1 MKNIEK
7 IMKSILLLVV
17 MFAFTFANATVM
29 IKAIDYY
36 TDEGELQPDGKFVFS
51 SGELSFYLTMM
62 SDKENDDGETPTI
75 DNIVVSGSPTLSFKI
90 GGVTKHAKFVTSDGP
105 YMMFTYTIQPDDL
118 GYVQFYGSK
127 LLNFVTATGD
137 NITAEVSY
145 ENGEVSTDNV
155 AKIPGKDSSQIVS
168 FPVNPVNEFNN
179 FYGASADSENYIE
192 VRVESS
198 LIFVPT
204 SISTEEGSA
213 YPDVLISINRAPD
226 TKVEYT
232 IKYPTNDNGD
242 PLVSGPASFTW
253 NAGQTTY
260 TLSKLKALDNF
271 YTTELI
277 FEGDNGLFGYLPI
290 SADNV
295 NPMIDTPAEGT
306 VFKTAIGQ
314 PVSFSASARDVV
326 PDIYDPL
333 TYTWNFG
340 DGKGNV
346 VGQNVTYTYNQAG
359 TYQITLTVNDGD
371 DGVAV
376 RVFTIEV
383 ENGALLLVEEADEGL
398 RGLNGI
404 GSGTFKITEPAGITW
419 KVEGNRFS
427 STGESAVSA
436 VTVQPIPDAGSYPF
450 GWSAGDDEV
459 VLDSTSKSIIHSGKP
474 TLIHM
479 GETKDDISDRTVQY
493 FFSKEYYEGDGFGD
507 IDADQLGD
515 AWEMRYFNSGTLIT
529 MDDENEVLA
538 NVAAIQSTKQFG
550 SNGNQ
555 DGDYLPAASIIE
567 VDNIV
572 TGVGK
577 VRVYEYPSP
586 TSTTGLGY
594 FPTNNPFSNVIEAR
608 GLEEDRGD
616 GVWRRYADVQI
627 VTPETDPALRG
638 NSPGTI
644 PSAADPQTDAFGS
657 DSDGDGMSDGWEY
670 YFWTTIMYEVG
681 IDKWIAFG
689 NNFYSYD
696 FEAREFTDSSVLKH
710 VATLLE
716 LPDYESEENRALIK
730 QMLMDA
736 FDPILGSNYLMLDFD
751 NDGLTLIEEYT
762 LGTDPLH
769 WDTDKDGLPD
779 GWEVINNLDPLSGA
793 GEHGAG
799 GNPDRDYMLWV
810 EATYAVEALAVD
822 PKFAILEDGIFK
834 LKPTENAPLGTA
846 PHVMAYILNASGLGQ
861 WNGVAYAPYNPN
873 EAGISG
879 TAFTN
884 YDEFML
890 GYYHEFMQVLSVGN
904 PEFEFT
910 PETWLD
916 WTTNPRNTDTDGDG
930 SFDGWELIHGISPTS
945 SSFDPEKGIQYG
957 LALPMDPE
965 DWDLDGVLSREEF
978 GIAADAVKEV
988 TDVYDN
994 RGNLLAV
1001 GGNVVITYTPDIS
1014 KGWTERTSSTNPWN
1028 PDSDYDGLM
1037 DGLEFGEEGAEE
1049 ITNYDPNSVDTDLDN
1064 LPDGWEVIYGLNK
1077 FGYDPMGQGGPYG
1090 DPDCDGLANYQEYLT
1105 GANYAWQPQLM
1116 IAKNHVD
1123 MLTDPFFNPDNLEWF
1138 GYGERYAF
1146 DIIRPRVDP
1155 VLAFGAAEAYGQMY
1169 EDFLVGFIAENPD
1182 VPLTTFNE
1190 ELVAAD
1196 KFIEDYMVLEFGLV
1210 YYYVYS
1216 KHYGSSNVDYAEGFS
1231 HALNE
1236 LPRCFGQNAYSW
1248 DPAFL
1253 IDKEIAPKPLYFHTV
1268 LTTTDPMSPDS
1279 DGDGMDDYW
1288 EIFHGLNPIWG
1299 KSDPFSRF
1307 FYGTLIPIANY
1318 SYPYLSETKPW
1329 SIGSPYADV
1338 DQDGLNNREE
1348 SIEVYGQDIYPDTDP
1363 TPYWLTDTSF
1373 DKSHVN
1379 LYYAYGEY
1387 TTILPDKESPA
1398 FPNNLLPELSYWP
1411 WLAKYAANAEEA
1423 PQPSFVAPQYMWDF
1437 EINEGLDTDND
1448 NINDREECLTTDL
1461 RGLSDKKDPTDPSSR
1476 KAIYLDGVDSAM
1488 RTRIPFFHDK
1498 WAMAAYTVELWF
1510 KSENPASGKDQTL
1523 IERPVRMPIDDQTGT
1538 IETAIRR
1545 TFRIQLTPE
1554 GTIRAEFQNDAMATF
1569 STETSIENGL
1579 IAKDTWYHVAVSLD
1593 SVNNKFNLYLN
1604 GALIK
1609 TVACDLKPC
1618 TGYFPGT
1625 QDLVVTNAV
1634 GSAQPSISYLDSF
1647 DYYPAPIVLGA
1658 SEENPDGKIGTSP
1671 IYYMAGALA
1680 PNWEEPVLSDFFHGW
1695 IDEVRV
1701 WDRVRSAAEIQA
1713 AYQKSFTLDEVYA
1726 INHAR
1731 YAWEEENKFP
1741 YATAIADFPQ
1751 KLLYYYNFNNL
1762 PDVII
1767 DSTRKDDSIVYPT
1780 DIQQVPLGIGERM
1793 GVPAGY
1799 QIPWWASSLVKSS
1812 VYDGNLGYIP
1822 LAENLAAHVPQ
1833 YPPLSSRRFLAVFDQ
1848 EYKLLGYRV
1857 RKEEDYVLYATMG
1870 AVYELE
1876 IVDPSEINLDEL
1888 IDPRLINNSA
1898 NPYAQV
1904 YRTGL
1909 EPQYEISL
1917 DFFSGSLYGSRNY
1930 ELIPFFSDL
1939 VPLGGAVAD
1948 FDTELWDGNGV
1959 GYDVSSLDSDG
1970 DGIPD
1975 YYEILM
1981 GMDPYSVDGDDGAY
1995 GDLDGDGLDNYAEYL
2010 AGTAAN
2016 SADTDGD
2023 GVSDYFER
2031 DTEQSLTYGDMYDDG
2046 DGMPSA
2052 WELENGLDADK
2063 FDAHEDKD
2071 ADGWTNLEEYIA
2083 GTKAN
2088 DSLSFPRPDV
2098 TFTMHYNDD
2107 VVAIPAIAIHSFS
2120 EKHAGEDMGGSYDG
2134 LWTDLPNVL
2143 SVHATIDESHY
2154 ARLPH
2159 SMIQPDS
2166 VSLTYVAPTVT
2177 AEDGTT
2183 TGGGPVTVTDTP
2195 INENQGQFE
2204 GTQFYIDYVNGFI
2217 IDYSVDGMLVGQT
2230 VLLDY
2235 TYTYSFPFTKDDIM
2249 QVLTEGRHLRSGY
2262 NRFFGFID
2270 LDGDNEYDAG
2280 EPCGLSTQRPTLVNV
2295 NGANVEI
2302 AMTDDLWGFPR
2313 ISWGTEIGSST
2324 VDTETDAEG
2333 EAVEAETTVETA
2345 DTPEVT
2351 EYDVVIINPTGSSNT
2366 ITIRAPRTWLHEGD
2380 IINAGLKGIPFGSST
2395 EPYVEYQ
2402 VWAGDVNVK
2411 NGSISWDLGAN
2422 SRRDM
2427 AIVAPVEEI
2436 NGALVEFKWQMDH
2449 RTQGVK
2455 IVIKN
2460 SAGTTVYNDI
2470 ILLPVRHGSIED
2482 VDMYYS
2488 AYPQLENG
2496 KGGYFSLPD
2505 DTYTYTITEY
2515 INGTGIKLQSVSG
2528 EFTMNNAGTPRMNYS
2543 IGGNITYYGKVHN
2556 EGTSSLIWTA
2566 DGATLVATGS
2576 VGAIEPGTISFS
2588 VKDANGEVIDT
2599 IRDTSADGV
2608 LKGDANTN
2616 TGFGK
2621 IYYETGDFEIR
2632 WSIAPDAGTT
2642 LNMYKKN
2649 LAAAPIIIEAYSIP
2663 ETSTFANGI
2672 GGTLNARTKTTVKGP
2687 YTLEGLTNGT
2697 YVVRAFIDS
2706 NDNGYCD
2713 AWESEG
2719 FASLDA
2725 PQFGPI
2731 VYEAIEPIVLPNTV
2745 NGSADAKNANIVI
2758 FDKDT
2763 DNDILPDAWEYLM
2776 FGDITKY
2783 SGRDYRNGIY
2793 IYQEYADGA
2802 LDSDPTMVDTD
2813 GDGLSDAVE
2822 INSTFTNTHSWDTDG
2837 DGISDLEEFLSGS
2850 NPKDANDSAR
2860 YATLA
2865 VEFDEN
2871 DKPFVQ
2877 CPYPS
2882 VVAGNEITY
2891 SLKYKAE
2898 LGATE
2903 WQVVDTLK
2911 IAPPMVINGKLDA
2924 GTAIMRPNEALIEDW
2939 STGFFKIDVTVDY
2952 QEFEVI
2958 HSNSTSDV
2966 IGQ

>member
-7 IMKSILLLVV
+7 LIKSTLLLFV
-17 MFAFTFANATVM
+17 MFAFSFANASVLISSIQYVNEDGETQP
-29 IKAIDYY
+29 
-36 TDEGELQPDGKFVFS
+36 EGQFVFA
-51 SGELSFYLTMM
+51 SGEIKFYLEFI
-62 SDKENDDGETPTI
+62 SDKENADGETPMIESFT
-75 DNIVVSGSPTLSFKI
+75 VTGTPTLNFKI
-90 GGVTKHAKFVTSDGP
+90 GTVTRKAAYVTSDASL
-105 YMMFTYTIQPDDL
+105 MVFNYTIQPDDL
-118 GYVQFYGSK
+118 GFVQFSGK
-127 LLNFVTATGD
+127 ALLNFVGED
-137 NITAEVSY
+137 NITANLVY
-145 ENGEVSTDNV
+145 ENGDTGTDSVYKVPTND
-155 AKIPGKDSSQIVS
+155 KPQITN
-168 FPVNPVNEFNN
+168 FPSNPVTEFNN
-179 FYGASADSENYIE
+179 WYGTDATAPNYIQIK
-192 VRVESS
+192 VESS
-198 LIFVPT
+198 LVFVP
-204 SISTEEGSA
+204 SSLSVEEGSM
-213 YPDVLISINRAPD
+213 YQDVIISVNRAPE
-226 TKVEYT
+226 TKVIYT
-232 IKYPTNDNGD
+232 ITYPTNADGL
-242 PLVSGPASFTW
+242 PLVSGPATLTW
-253 NAGQTTY
+253 PANKDTV

-271 YTTELI
+271 YTSDLI
-277 FEGDNGLFGYLPI
+277 LEGDNGLIGILPI
-290 SADNV
+290 SADNE
-295 NPMIDTPAEGT
+295 NPAIDTPAEGT
-306 VFKTAIGQ
+306 TFKTAIGQ

-326 PDIYDPL
+326 PSQYDPL
-333 TYTWNFG
+333 SYNWNFG

-346 VGQNVTYTYNQAG
+346 AGQNVTYTYNQAG
-359 TYQITLTVNDGD
+359 TYQITLTVDDGD
-371 DGVAV
+371 GGVAV
-376 RVFTIEV
+376 RVFEMEV
-383 ENGALLLVEEADEGL
+383 ENGALLLVNEAEKGL

-404 GSGTFKITEPAGITW
+404 GSGTFKFTEPAGITW

-427 STGESAVSA
+427 STGNSAVSA
-436 VTVQPIPDAGSYPF
+436 VTVQPIPDEGSFPF

-459 VLDSTSKSIIHSGKP
+459 VLDSTSKSIIHSGKS

-479 GETKDDISDRTVQY
+479 GETVDDISDRTVIY
-493 FFSKEYYEGDGFGD
+493 FFSKEYYPGEGFGD

-515 AWEMRYFNSGTLIT
+515 QWEMRYFNSGTVIT
-529 MDDENEVLA
+529 MDDENEDLST
-538 NVAAIQSTKQFG
+538 VAAIQPTKIYG
-550 SNGNQ
+550 SNGNS
-555 DGDYLPAASIIE
+555 DGDYLPNASLIE
-567 VDNIV
+567 VPNVV
-572 TGVGK
+572 TGVGS
-577 VRVYEYPSP
+577 VRVYEYPIKVTP
-586 TSTTGLGY
+586 TAIGY
-594 FPTNNPFSNVIEAR
+594 FPSENNPFNNLIEAR

-644 PSAADPQTDAFGS
+644 PSAEDPQTDLSGY

-681 IDKWIAFG
+681 FDKWIAFG

-696 FEAREFTDSSVLKH
+696 FKEREFTDSSIVKHIASILKLDDYTSDENK
-710 VATLLE
+710 AT
-716 LPDYESEENRALIK
+716 IK
-730 QMLMDA
+730 QLLLDA
-736 FDPILGSNYLMLDFD
+736 FDPLLPNNYSMEDFD
-751 NDGLTLIEEYT
+751 NDGLTLVEEYT

-779 GWEVINNLDPLSGA
+779 GWEVLNYLDPLSAA

-799 GNPDRDYMLWV
+799 GNPDRDSMLII
-810 EATYAVEALAVD
+810 EATYAVEPKMVD
-822 PKFAILEDGIFK
+822 AKFAILEDGIFK
-834 LKPTENAPLGTA
+834 LNPTEQCPDGTSS
-846 PHVMAYILNASGLGQ
+846 HLMAYLLNSSGLGQ

-873 EAGISG
+873 IAGISG
-879 TAFTN
+879 TAFSN
-884 YDEFML
+884 YDEFMV
-890 GYYHEFMQVLSVGN
+890 GYYHEYMQVLSLGN
-904 PEFEFT
+904 TDFNFS
-910 PETWLD
+910 PETWMA
-916 WTTNPRNTDTDGDG
+916 WTTNPRHTDSDNDG
-930 SFDGWELIHGISPTS
+930 SFDGWELIHGINPLDSGFGVNAIQYPLSLPQVEDDWDNDGLLNKDEFGNSPT
-945 SSFDPEKGIQYG
+945 
-957 LALPMDPE
+957 
-965 DWDLDGVLSREEF
+965 
-978 GIAADAVKEV
+978 AVVEV
-988 TDVYDN
+988 TDVYDARN
-994 RGNLLAV
+994 NLIGTAA
-1001 GGNVVITYTPDIS
+1001 NTVVIYTPDVS

-1037 DGLEFGEEGAEE
+1037 DGLEFGEEGATE

-1116 IAKNHVD
+1116 IAKNHLD

-1138 GYGERYAF
+1138 GYGDRYAF

-1155 VLAFGAAEAYGQMY
+1155 VLAMSAAAAYGDIY
-1169 EDFLVGFIAENPD
+1169 EQFYTEFVAANPD
-1182 VPLTTFNE
+1182 ITIKTFND
-1190 ELVAAD
+1190 ELVVISAL
-1196 KFIEDYMVLEFGLV
+1196 LEIFPIPDFGLV

-1216 KHYGSSNVDYAEGFS
+1216 KHYGSSNPDFGEGLTHS
-1231 HALNE
+1231 INE
-1236 LPRCFGQNAYSW
+1236 LQRCYGQNPYNW

-1299 KSDPFSRF
+1299 KSDPFGRF
-1307 FYGTLIPIANY
+1307 FYGTMIPIASY

-1363 TPYWLTDTSF
+1363 TPYWITDTSYNQ
-1373 DKSHVN
+1373 SHVN

-1387 TTILPDKESPA
+1387 TTILPDKEHPA
-1398 FPNNLLPELSYWP
+1398 FPNNLLPELSFWP

-1423 PQPSFVAPQYMWDF
+1423 PQPSFVAPQYIWDF

-1461 RGLSDKKDPTDPSSR
+1461 RGLSDNKDPTDPHSR
-1476 KAIYLDGVDSAM
+1476 KAIYLDGIDSAM

-1680 PNWEEPVLSDFFHGW
+1680 PNWAEPVLSDFFHGW

-1731 YAWEEENKFP
+1731 FAWEEENKFP

-1793 GVPAGY
+1793 GVPTGY

-1812 VYDGNLGYIP
+1812 VYDGDLGYIP

-1981 GMDPYSVDGDDGAY
+1981 GMDPYSADGDDGAF

-2010 AGTAAN
+2010 AGTSAN

-2023 GVSDYFER
+2023 GISDYFER

-2052 WELENGLDADK
+2052 WELDNGLDADK

-2071 ADGWTNLEEYIA
+2071 ADGWTNIEEYIA
-2083 GTKAN
+2083 GTRAN
-2088 DSLSFPRPDV
+2088 DTLSFPMPNI
-2098 TFTMHYNDD
+2098 TFTFHYNGDIVD
-2107 VVAIPAIAIHSFS
+2107 VPCITVHSFS
-2120 EKHAGEDMGGSYDG
+2120 EKHAGKDMGGKLDG
-2134 LWTDLPNVL
+2134 LWTDLPNLL
-2143 SVHATIDESHY
+2143 SVLVQVGEDRQGVLPNTMIKAGT
-2154 ARLPH
+2154 ARL
-2159 SMIQPDS
+2159 
-2166 VSLTYVAPTVT
+2166 TYMTPPTVN
-2177 AEDGTT
+2177 EEGIPVPGVLTT
-2183 TGGGPVTVTDTP
+2183 VGESP

-2204 GTQFYIDYVNGFI
+2204 GTNFYIDYVSGVI
-2217 IDYSVDGMLVGQT
+2217 IDGSIGGILVGQT
-2230 VLLDY
+2230 VSLDY
-2235 TYTYSFPFTKDDIM
+2235 SYTYSFPFTKSDVM
-2249 QVLTEGRHLRSGY
+2249 PALTEGRHLRSGN
-2262 NRFFGFID
+2262 NRFFGFLD
-2270 LDGDNEYDAG
+2270 LNSDYKYDAG
-2280 EPCGLSTQRPTLVNV
+2280 EPCGLSTQRPTLISV

-2302 AMTDDLWGFPR
+2302 AMTDDLWGYPR
-2313 ISWGTEIGSST
+2313 ISWGNVDST
-2324 VDTETDAEG
+2324 NAP
-2333 EAVEAETTVETA
+2333 TVTA
-2345 DTPEVT
+2345 D
-2351 EYDVVIINPTGSSNT
+2351 EYEVVIINPTGDSDT
-2366 ITIRAPRTWLHEGD
+2366 IKIRAPRTWLHEGD
-2380 IINAGLKGIPFGSST
+2380 IINAGLKGIPFGTST
-2395 EPYVEYQ
+2395 SPFIEYE
-2402 VWAGDVNVK
+2402 VWAGDEMIHEGMLEWNLGVN
-2411 NGSISWDLGAN
+2411 N
-2422 SRRDM
+2422 RRKM
-2427 AIVAPVEEI
+2427 AIIAPVEEM

-2449 RTQGVK
+2449 RNQGAK

-2460 SAGTTVYNDI
+2460 SAGATVYNDV
-2470 ILLPVRHGSIED
+2470 ILLPVRHGDLED

-2488 AYPQLENG
+2488 TFPQLEGGQG
-2496 KGGYFSLPD
+2496 KFFLLPD

-2515 INGTGIKLQSVSG
+2515 INGTGIKPQSVSG
-2528 EFTMNNAGTPRMNYS
+2528 EFTVNNEGTPRMNYS
-2543 IGGNITYYGKVHN
+2543 VNGTITYFGKVHN
-2556 EGTSSLIWTA
+2556 EGTSSNIMTA
-2566 DGATLVATGS
+2566 DGTSLVASGEI
-2576 VGAIEPGTISFS
+2576 GAINPGTISFS
-2588 VKDANGEVIDT
+2588 VVNAAGDVIDT
-2599 IRDTSADGV
+2599 IRDTFSDGV
-2608 LKGDANTN
+2608 LKGDSNEN
-2616 TGFGK
+2616 PGFGK
-2621 IYYETGDFEIR
+2621 IYYDTGKFEIR
-2632 WSIAPDAGTT
+2632 WQQPLAAGAK
-2642 LNMYKKN
+2642 LNMYKKSFTK
-2649 LAAAPIIIEAYSIP
+2649 APIIVESYVVP
-2663 ETSTFANGI
+2663 ESSNHANGI
-2672 GGTLNARTKTTVKGP
+2672 GGTLAARMKATTK
-2687 YTLEGLTNGT
+2687 GT
-2697 YVVRAFIDS
+2697 YSLVGMSRGKYVVRAFIDS
-2706 NDNGYCD
+2706 NNNGFCD
-2713 AWESEG
+2713 TWESEG
-2719 FASLDA
+2719 FATLGA
-2725 PQFGPI
+2725 PLSGPI

-2745 NGSADAKNANIVI
+2745 NGSADALNANIVI

-2763 DNDILPDAWEYLM
+2763 DNDILPDSWEYQM
-2776 FGDITKY
+2776 FGDINKY

-2793 IYQEYADGA
+2793 IWQEYADGA

-2813 GDGLSDAVE
+2813 SDGLSDAAE
-2822 INSTFTNTHSWDTDG
+2822 INLTFTNTHSWDTDG
-2837 DGISDLEEFLSGS
+2837 DGVSDLEEFLSGS
-2850 NPKDANDSAR
+2850 NPKAADESTP

-2871 DKPFVQ
+2871 GKPFVQ
-2877 CPYPS
+2877 CPYPA

-2891 SLKYKAE
+2891 YLKYKAE
-2898 LGATE
+2898 LGAKD

-2911 IAPPMVINGKLDA
+2911 VAPPMVINGKLEA
-2924 GTAIMRPNEALIEDW
+2924 GTAIMRPDEALIDDW
-2939 STGFFKIDVTVDY
+2939 STGFFKIDVTVDC

-2958 HSNSTSDV
+2958 HSNSTSEV
-2966 IGQ
+2966 IGK

>member
-7 IMKSILLLVV
+7 LLKSILLLVV

-75 DNIVVSGSPTLSFKI
+75 DKIVVTGSPTLSFKI
-90 GGVTKHAKFVTSDGP
+90 GGVTKHAKFVESDGP
-105 YMMFTYTIQPDDL
+105 YMLFTYTIQPDDL

-127 LLNFVTATGD
+127 LLNFVAANSD
-137 NITAEVSY
+137 NVTAEVSY
-145 ENGEVSTDNV
+145 ENGDVSTDNV

-168 FPVNPVNEFNN
+168 FPVNPVNEFNS
-179 FYGASADSENYIE
+179 FYGATADSQNYIE
-192 VRVESS
+192 IRVESS
-198 LIFVPT
+198 LVFVPS
-204 SISTEEGSA
+204 SISVEEGST
-213 YPDVLISINRAPD
+213 YENVLISINRAPD

-232 IKYPTNDNGD
+232 IKYPTNENGD

-253 NAGQTTY
+253 VAGQTTY

-271 YTTELI
+271 YSTDLI
-277 FEGDNGLFGYLPI
+277 LEGDNGLFGYLPI

-306 VFKTAIGQ
+306 TFKTAIGQ

-326 PDIYDPL
+326 PDKYDPL

-346 VGQNVTYTYNQAG
+346 SGQNVTYTYTQAG

-376 RVFTIEV
+376 RVFEMEV
-383 ENGALLLVEEADEGL
+383 ENGALLLIDAADNGL

-404 GSGTFKITEPAGITW
+404 GTGTFKFTEPVGITW

-427 STGESAVSA
+427 STGGSAVSG
-436 VTVQPIPDAGSYPF
+436 VTVQPIPDAGSFPF

-459 VLDSTSKSIIHSGKP
+459 VLDSTSKTIIHNGKP

-479 GETKDDISDRTVQY
+479 GESADDISDRTVQY
-493 FFSKEYYEGDGFGD
+493 FFSKEYYPGEGFGD

-515 AWEMRYFNSGTLIT
+515 QWEMRYFNSGAIYN
-529 MDDENEVLA
+529 MDMDNEVL
-538 NVAAIQSTKQFG
+538 NELAALQPTKIYG
-550 SNGNQ
+550 PNGNP
-555 DGDYLPAASIIE
+555 DGDYLPNASIIE

-572 TGVGK
+572 TGAGK
-577 VRVYEYPSP
+577 VRVYEYPITVTP
-586 TSTTGLGY
+586 TALGY
-594 FPTNNPFSNVIEAR
+594 FASTNNPFNNLIEAR

-644 PSAADPQTDAFGS
+644 PSSVDPQTDASGF
-657 DSDGDGMSDGWEY
+657 DSDGDGISDGWEY

-681 IDKWIAFG
+681 VDKWIAFG

-696 FEAREFTDSSVLKH
+696 FEAKEFTDSPIFKH
-710 VATLLE
+710 IATALE
-716 LPDYESEENRALIK
+716 LGDYTAEETRATIK
-730 QMLMDA
+730 QLLLDA
-736 FDPILGSNYLMLDFD
+736 FDPTLRSNYLMIDFD
-751 NDGLTLIEEYT
+751 NDGLTLVEEYT

-779 GWEVINNLDPLSGA
+779 GWEVLNYLDPLSAA

-799 GNPDRDYMLWV
+799 GNPDKDSMLRI
-810 EATYAVEALAVD
+810 EATYTMEPLTVD
-822 PKFAILEDGIFK
+822 PKFAILEDGVFK
-834 LKPTENAPLGTA
+834 LNPTEKSPMGTA
-846 PHVMAYILNASGLGQ
+846 PHLMAYMLNASGLGQ
-861 WNGVAYAPYNPN
+861 WNGVTYAPYNPYI
-873 EAGISG
+873 AGISG
-879 TAFTN
+879 EAFTN

-890 GYYHEFMQVLSVGN
+890 GYYHEYMQVLTLGN
-904 PEFEFT
+904 TDFEFS
-910 PETWLD
+910 PKTWLK
-916 WTTNPRNTDTDGDG
+916 WTTNPRHTDSDNDG
-930 SFDGWELIHGISPTS
+930 SFDGWELIHGINPLDSG
-945 SSFDPEKGIQYG
+945 FGVKAIQYA
-957 LALPMDPE
+957 LALPLIED
-965 DWDLDGVLSREEF
+965 DWDGDGLFNKDEF
-978 GIAADAVKEV
+978 GLSPEAVVEV
-988 TDVYDN
+988 TDAYDARN
-994 RGNLLAV
+994 NLLGTEV
-1001 GGNVVITYTPDIS
+1001 NTVITYKADDT
-1014 KGWTERTSSTNPWN
+1014 KGWTERTCSTNPWN
-1028 PDSDYDGLM
+1028 PDSDFDGLM
-1037 DGLEFGEEGAEE
+1037 DGLEFESDGEL
-1049 ITNYDPNSVDTDLDN
+1049 INYDPNSVDTDLDN
-1064 LPDGWEVIYGLNK
+1064 LPDGWEFTYGLNK
-1077 FGYDPMGQGGPYG
+1077 FDYDALGQGGPYG
-1090 DPDCDGLANYQEYLT
+1090 DPDCDGVPNYQEYLT

-1116 IAKNHVD
+1116 IAKNHID
-1123 MLTDPFFNPDNLEWF
+1123 MLTDPSFNPDNLEWF

-1155 VLAFGAAEAYGQMY
+1155 VLAMSAAEAYGEAY
-1169 EDFLVGFIAENPD
+1169 EQFLVGFKAANPD
-1182 VPLTTFNE
+1182 LPLTTFNE

-1216 KHYGSSNVDYAEGFS
+1216 KHYGSSNPDFGEGLTHS
-1231 HALNE
+1231 INE
-1236 LPRCFGQNAYSW
+1236 LQRCFGQNPFNW

-1253 IDKEIAPKPLYFHTV
+1253 IDDEVAPKPLYFHTV

-1299 KSDPFSRF
+1299 KSDPFGRF
-1307 FYGTLIPIANY
+1307 FYGTMIPIAAY

-1348 SIEVYGQDIYPDTDP
+1348 SIEVYAQDIYPDTDP
-1363 TPYWLTDTSF
+1363 TPYWLTDTSY

-1387 TTILPDKESPA
+1387 TTILPDKEHPA

-1411 WLAKYAANAEEA
+1411 WLAKYAANSEEA
-1423 PQPSFVAPQYMWDF
+1423 PIPSFVAPQYMWDF
-1437 EINEGLDTDND
+1437 EINEGIDTDND

-1461 RGLSDKKDPTDPSSR
+1461 RGLSDNKNPTDPSSR
-1476 KAIYLDGVDSAM
+1476 KAIYLNGIDAAM

-1554 GTIRAEFQNDAMATF
+1554 GTVRAEFQNDALTTF

-1593 SVNNKFNLYLN
+1593 TVNNKFNLYLN

-1625 QDLVVTNAV
+1625 QDLNVSNSTET
-1634 GSAQPSISYLDSF
+1634 AQPSISFVDSF

-1658 SEENPDGKIGTSP
+1658 SEENPDGKLGTSP
-1671 IYYMAGALA
+1671 IYYMAGAL
-1680 PNWEEPVLSDFFHGW
+1680 PPTWEEPVLSDFFQGW

-1701 WDRVRSAAEIQA
+1701 WDRVRTPAEIQA
-1713 AYQKSFTLDEVYA
+1713 AYQKTFTLAEVHA

-1731 YAWEEENKFP
+1731 YAWELENNFP
-1741 YATAIADFPQ
+1741 YATALSDFPQ

-1767 DSTRKDDSIVYPT
+1767 DSTRKDDAIVYPT
-1780 DIQQVPLGIGERM
+1780 DIQQFPLGIGERM
-1793 GVPAGY
+1793 GVPADY
-1799 QIPWWASSLVKSS
+1799 EVPWWASSLVKSS
-1812 VYDGNLGYIP
+1812 VYNSNLGYVP
-1822 LAENLAAHVPQ
+1822 MAENIAAHIPQ
-1833 YPPLSSRRFLAVFDQ
+1833 YPPLSCRRFLAVFDQ
-1848 EYKLLGYRV
+1848 EYKLLGYRI

-1870 AVYELE
+1870 AMFELE
-1876 IVDPSEINLDEL
+1876 VVDPSTINVDEL
-1888 IDPRLINNSA
+1888 IDPRLINNTA
-1898 NPYAQV
+1898 NPYAHV

-1909 EPQYEISL
+1909 EPPYEISL
-1917 DFFSGSLYGSRNY
+1917 DFYNGVLYGSRNY

-1939 VPLGGAVAD
+1939 LPLGGAVAD

-1981 GMDPYSVDGDDGAY
+1981 GMDPYSADGDDGAF
-1995 GDLDGDGLDNYAEYL
+1995 GDLDGDGLDNFAEYL
-2010 AGTAAN
+2010 AGTSAN

-2046 DGMPSA
+2046 DGIPSA
-2052 WELENGLDADK
+2052 WEFENNLDVDK

-2071 ADGWTNLEEYIA
+2071 ADGWTNFEEYIA
-2083 GTKAN
+2083 NTRAN
-2088 DSLSFPRPDV
+2088 DSLVYPQPEI
-2098 TFTMHYNDD
+2098 TFTLHYNGNVIDS
-2107 VVAIPAIAIHSFS
+2107 PCLTIHSFS
-2120 EKHAGEDMGGSYDG
+2120 EKHAGDDMGGKYDG
-2134 LWTDLPNVL
+2134 LWTDLPNIVG
-2143 SVHATIDESHY
+2143 VYVTFDKDGVAK
-2154 ARLPH
+2154 LPH
-2159 SMIQPDS
+2159 SMIKPGTVGLIQ
-2166 VSLTYVAPTVT
+2166 YGAPLAAVHN
-2177 AEDGTT
+2177 DRQL
-2183 TGGGPVTVTDTP
+2183 
-2195 INENQGQFE
+2195 NENQGIIEFGVTE
-2204 GTQFYIDYVNGFI
+2204 TQLYIDYPNGVIFDDSPSKTWAGSTVVVN
-2217 IDYSVDGMLVGQT
+2217 YS
-2230 VLLDY
+2230 Y
-2235 TYTYSFPFTKDDIM
+2235 IFSFPYTKNIM
-2249 QVLTEGRHLRSGY
+2249 QVFTEGRHLRSGY
-2262 NRFFGFID
+2262 NRFFGFLD
-2270 LDGDNEYDAG
+2270 LNSNYEYDFG
-2280 EPCGLSTQRPTLVNV
+2280 EPCGLSTHNPTLVTV

-2302 AMTDDLWGFPR
+2302 PLTDDLWGYPR
-2313 ISWGTEIGSST
+2313 ISWADVAVDSS
-2324 VDTETDAEG
+2324 
-2333 EAVEAETTVETA
+2333 
-2345 DTPEVT
+2345 EVT
-2351 EYDVVIINPTGSSNT
+2351 KYDVIMIDPNGDAHKFE
-2366 ITIRAPRTWLHEGD
+2366 IRAPRTWLHEGD
-2380 IINAGLKGIPFGSST
+2380 IIRSGLKGIPFGTSQN
-2395 EPYVEYQ
+2395 PYVEYE
-2402 VWAGDVNVK
+2402 VWAGDTK
-2411 NGSISWDLGAN
+2411 IKESTLTWDLGVG
-2422 SRRDM
+2422 SRREM
-2427 AIVAPVEEI
+2427 KLISPVEEI
-2436 NGALVEFKWQMDH
+2436 NGSLVEFKWQMDH
-2449 RTQGVK
+2449 RTQGAK

-2460 SAGTTVYNDI
+2460 SGGKTVYDNVV
-2470 ILLPVRHGSIED
+2470 LLPVRHGSVED

-2496 KGGYFSLPD
+2496 KGGYITLPD

-2515 INGTGIKLQSVSG
+2515 INGTGIKAQSITG
-2528 EFTMNNAGTPRMNYS
+2528 EFVINNTGSPRMNNS
-2543 IGGNITYYGKVHN
+2543 ICGNISYQGKVHN
-2556 EGTSSLIWTA
+2556 EGTSSTIWTA
-2566 DGATLVATGS
+2566 DGTSLVATGT
-2576 VGAIEPGTISFS
+2576 VGAIKAGTISFAI
-2588 VKDANGEVIDT
+2588 VDVNGEVIDT

-2608 LKGDANTN
+2608 LKGDSNEN
-2616 TGFGK
+2616 SGFGK
-2621 IYYETGDFEIR
+2621 IYYETGKFEIR
-2632 WSIAPDAGTT
+2632 WLQPLATGTK
-2642 LNMYKKN
+2642 LNMYKKSF
-2649 LAAAPIIIEAYSIP
+2649 AKSPIIVEAYSIP
-2663 ETSTFANGI
+2663 DASLYANGI
-2672 GGTLNARTKTTVKGP
+2672 GGTLVARSKTTTKG
-2687 YTLEGLTNGT
+2687 YYSIDGLTKGT

-2706 NDNGYCD
+2706 NNNGYCD

-2719 FASLDA
+2719 FATIGAPLTGPVVYDA
-2725 PQFGPI
+2725 I
-2731 VYEAIEPIVLPNTV
+2731 DPIVLPNTV
-2745 NGSADAKNANIVI
+2745 NGSADALNANIVI

-2763 DNDILPDAWEYLM
+2763 DNDILPDAWEYMM
-2776 FGDITKY
+2776 FGDIAKY
-2783 SGRDYRNGIY
+2783 SGRDYRNGVY
-2793 IYQEYADGA
+2793 IWQEYADGA

-2850 NPKDANDSAR
+2850 NPKAADDSAR

-2865 VEFDEN
+2865 VEFDEEG
-2871 DKPFVQ
+2871 KPFVQ
-2877 CPYPS
+2877 CPYPT

-2903 WQVVDTLK
+2903 WQIVDTLK
-2911 IAPPMVINGKLDA
+2911 VAPPMVINGKLEA
-2924 GTAIMRPNEALIEDW
+2924 GTAIMRPDEALIDDW

-2966 IGQ
+2966 LGK

>member
-7 IMKSILLLVV
+7 LIKSLLLLVI
-17 MFAFTFANATVM
+17 MFAFTCANANVM

-62 SDKENDDGETPTI
+62 SDKENGDGETPTI

-145 ENGEVSTDNV
+145 ENGDVSTDNV

-168 FPVNPVNEFNN
+168 FPVNPVNEFNS
-179 FYGASADSENYIE
+179 FYGATADSENYIE

-198 LIFVPT
+198 LIFVP
-204 SISTEEGSA
+204 SSLSTEEGSA

-226 TKVEYT
+226 TKVTYT
-232 IKYPTNDNGD
+232 IKYPVNENGD

-326 PDIYDPL
+326 PAIYDPL

-346 VGQNVTYTYNQAG
+346 TGQNVTYTYTQAG

-376 RVFTIEV
+376 RVFTMEV
-383 ENGALLLVEEADEGL
+383 ENGALLVVEEADKGL

-404 GSGTFKITEPAGITW
+404 GSGTFKFTEPAGITW

-459 VLDSTSKSIIHSGKP
+459 VLDSTSKTIIHSGKS

-479 GETKDDISDRTVQY
+479 GETKDDISDRTVTY

-538 NVAAIQSTKQFG
+538 NVAAIQPTKQFG
-550 SNGNQ
+550 ANGNP
-555 DGDYLPAASIIE
+555 DADYLPAASIIE

-644 PSAADPQTDAFGS
+644 PSAEDPQTDAFGS
-657 DSDGDGMSDGWEY
+657 DSDGDGMGDGWEY

-696 FEAREFTDSSVLKH
+696 FQKKEFTDSSVLKH

-834 LKPTENAPLGTA
+834 LKPTENAPDGTA

-904 PEFEFT
+904 PEFEFS

-945 SSFDPEKGIQYG
+945 SSFDPETGIQYG

-965 DWDLDGVLSREEF
+965 DWDLDGIPSREEF

-1001 GGNVVITYTPDIS
+1001 GGNVVIKYTPDVS
-1014 KGWTERTSSTNPWN
+1014 KGWTERTCSTNPWN
-1028 PDSDYDGLM
+1028 ADSDYDGLM
-1037 DGLEFGEEGAEE
+1037 DGLEFAEEGAEE
-1049 ITNYDPNSVDTDLDN
+1049 ITNYDPNSIDTDLDN

-1077 FGYDPMGQGGPYG
+1077 FGYDVMGQGGPYG
-1090 DPDCDGLANYQEYLT
+1090 DPDCDGVPNYQEYLT

-1116 IAKNHVD
+1116 IAKNHLDLFALPLDATPEEIAIVI
-1123 MLTDPFFNPDNLEWF
+1123 NGLEWF

-1216 KHYGSSNVDYAEGFS
+1216 KYYGSSNVDYAEGLS

-1253 IDKEIAPKPLYFHTV
+1253 IEEEIAPKPLYFHTV

-1307 FYGTLIPIANY
+1307 FWGTLIPIAEY
-1318 SYPYLSETKPW
+1318 SYPFLADKKPW

-1348 SIEVYGQDIYPDTDP
+1348 SIEVYAQDIYPDTDP
-1363 TPYWLTDTSF
+1363 SPYWITDTSYMN
-1373 DKSHVN
+1373 SHVN
-1379 LYYAYGEY
+1379 LYYSYGEY
-1387 TTILPDKESPA
+1387 TTILPDKEHPA

-1411 WLAKYAANAEEA
+1411 WLAKYAANATGGEA
-1423 PQPSFVAPQYMWDF
+1423 PEPTFVAPQYMWDF
-1437 EINEGLDTDND
+1437 EVNEGLDTDND
-1448 NINDREECLTTDL
+1448 NINDREESLTTDM

-1498 WAMAAYTVELWF
+1498 WSLAAYTVELWF
-1510 KSENPASGKDQTL
+1510 KAENPASGKDQTL
-1523 IERPVRMPIDDQTGT
+1523 IERPVMMPIDLQAGT
-1538 IETAIRR
+1538 TDMAVRR

-1554 GTIRAEFQNDAMATF
+1554 GTIRAEFQNDALTTF
-1569 STETSIENGL
+1569 STETSVENGL
-1579 IAKDTWYHVAVSLD
+1579 IAKDTWYHIAISLD

-1609 TVACDLKPC
+1609 AVACDLKPC

-1625 QDLVVTNAV
+1625 QDLIATNATN
-1634 GSAQPSISYLDSF
+1634 SAEQQVSFVDSF
-1647 DYYPAPIVLGA
+1647 DYYPAPIIIGA
-1658 SEENPDGKIGTSP
+1658 SDANPDGKLGTSP
-1671 IYYMAGALA
+1671 VYYQSLAL
-1680 PNWEEPVLSDFFHGW
+1680 EPGWAEPELSDFFQGW

-1701 WDRVRSAAEIQA
+1701 WDRVRSPAEIQA
-1713 AYQKSFTLDEVYA
+1713 AYQKTFTIDEVYA

-1731 YAWEEENKFP
+1731 FAWEQENNFP
-1741 YATAIADFPQ
+1741 FNTALANFPQ

-1762 PDVII
+1762 PDVIV
-1767 DSTRKDDSIVYPT
+1767 DSTRNNDAIVYPT
-1780 DIQQVPLGIGERM
+1780 DIQQVPLGISERA

-1799 QIPWWASSLVKSS
+1799 EVPWWASSAVKSS
-1812 VYDGNLGYIP
+1812 VYDRYLGYVP
-1822 LAENLAAHVPQ
+1822 MAENIAAHIPQ
-1833 YPPLSSRRFLAVFDQ
+1833 YPPLSCHRMLAVFD
-1848 EYKLLGYRV
+1848 ESYNLLGYRV
-1857 RKEEDYVLYATMG
+1857 RKDEDYVIYATMG

-1876 IVDPSEINLDEL
+1876 IVDPEDPSFNPNEI
-1888 IDPRLINNSA
+1888 IDPSLINNSA
-1898 NPYAQV
+1898 NPYAQI

-1909 EPQYEISL
+1909 EPPYEISL
-1917 DFFSGSLYGSRNY
+1917 DFFNGSLYGSRNY

-1939 VPLGGAVAD
+1939 LPLGGAVAD

-1959 GYDVSSLDSDG
+1959 GYDVSTLDSDG

-1981 GMDPYSVDGDDGAY
+1981 GMDPYSADGDDGAY

-2052 WELENGLDADK
+2052 WEVENGLDADK
-2063 FDAHEDKD
+2063 FDAHEDYD
-2071 ADGWTNLEEYIA
+2071 ADGWTNLEEFTAY
-2083 GTKAN
+2083 TKAN
-2088 DSLSFPRPDV
+2088 DSLSFPTPAV
-2098 TFTMHYNDD
+2098 TFTLHYNGD
-2107 VVAIPAIAIHSFS
+2107 VKDVPCITIHSFS
-2120 EKHAGEDMGGSYDG
+2120 EKHAGEDMGGNYDG
-2134 LWTDLPNVL
+2134 MWTDLPNLVG
-2143 SVHATIDESHY
+2143 VHSYVGENRYGA
-2154 ARLPH
+2154 LPN
-2159 SMIQPDS
+2159 SMIKAGS
-2166 VSLTYVAPTVT
+2166 VSLTYIAP
-2177 AEDGTT
+2177 AQQNADGTPGVPT
-2183 TGGGPVTVTDTP
+2183 QATVMDTP
-2195 INENQGQFE
+2195 LNENQGIFA
-2204 GTQFYIDYVNGFI
+2204 GTQFYIDYVNGYI
-2217 IDYSVDGMLVGQT
+2217 MDNSVEGILVGQE
-2230 VLLDY
+2230 VILNY
-2235 TYTYSFPFTKDDIM
+2235 TYTYSFPFTKSDIM

-2262 NRFFGFID
+2262 NRFFGFLD
-2270 LDGDNEYDAG
+2270 LDSDYEYDEG
-2280 EPCGLSTQRPTLVNV
+2280 EPCGLSTQRPTLVTV

-2302 AMTDDLWGFPR
+2302 AMTDDLWGYPR
-2313 ISWGTEIGSST
+2313 ISWGDSIPTNAT
-2324 VDTETDAEG
+2324 
-2333 EAVEAETTVETA
+2333 TTVT
-2345 DTPEVT
+2345 DYEVVFI
-2351 EYDVVIINPTGSSNT
+2351 DSNLNRYNVS
-2366 ITIRAPRTWLHEGD
+2366 IRAPRTWLHEGD
-2380 IINAGLKGIPFGSST
+2380 IINAGIKGIPFGANT
-2395 EPYVEYQ
+2395 KPFIEYEVLFGQ
-2402 VWAGDVNVK
+2402 TQIKKGIFK
-2411 NGSISWDLGAN
+2411 WDLGVGN
-2422 SRRDM
+2422 RREM
-2427 AIVAPVEEI
+2427 KLISPVGEI
-2436 NGALVEFKWQMDH
+2436 NGSLVEFKWQMDY
-2449 RTQGVK
+2449 RNQGAK
-2455 IVIKN
+2455 ITIKN

-2470 ILLPVRHGSIED
+2470 VLLPVRHGDVED
-2482 VDMYYS
+2482 VDTYYS
-2488 AYPQLENG
+2488 TFPQLENG
-2496 KGGYFSLPD
+2496 KGGYLTLPD

-2515 INGTGIKLQSVSG
+2515 INGTGITKQSISG
-2528 EFTMNNAGTPRMNYS
+2528 EFVMNNKGTPRMNYS
-2543 IGGNITYYGKVHN
+2543 VAGNISYYGKVHN
-2556 EGTSSLIWTA
+2556 EGTSSVVWTA
-2566 DGATLVATGS
+2566 DGASLVATGS
-2576 VGAIEPGTISFS
+2576 IGAVVPGSVSFS
-2588 VKDANGEVIDT
+2588 VVNAAGEVVDTFRDSAANG
-2599 IRDTSADGV
+2599 V
-2608 LKGDANTN
+2608 LMGDSNEN
-2616 TGFGK
+2616 TGLGNL
-2621 IYYETGDFEIR
+2621 YYENGEFEIR
-2632 WSIAPDAGTT
+2632 WTIAPEAGTVIK
-2642 LNMYKKN
+2642 MYKKSFTK
-2649 LAAAPIIIEAYSIP
+2649 APIIVESYSVP
-2663 ETSTFANGI
+2663 ETSTFANAI
-2672 GGTLNARTKTTVKGP
+2672 GGSLVARTKLTTKGA
-2687 YTLEGLTNGT
+2687 YVLDGMSKGT

-2706 NDNGYCD
+2706 NNNGYCD
-2713 AWESEG
+2713 DWESEG
-2719 FASLDA
+2719 FATLGA
-2725 PQFGPI
+2725 PQTGPI
-2731 VYEAIEPIVLPNTV
+2731 VFEAIQPIVLPNTA
-2745 NGSADAKNANIVI
+2745 NGSANAMNANIVI

-2763 DNDILPDAWEYLM
+2763 DNDILPDAWEYMM
-2776 FGDITKY
+2776 FGDLTKY
-2783 SGRDYRNGIY
+2783 SGRDYRNGLY
-2793 IYQEYADGA
+2793 LYQEYADGA

-2813 GDGLSDAVE
+2813 GDGLSDAAE
-2822 INSTFTNTHSWDTDG
+2822 INLTFTNTHSWDTDA

-2850 NPKDANDSAR
+2850 NPKDANDSVR

-2865 VEFDEN
+2865 VEFDEAG
-2871 DKPFVQ
+2871 KPYVN
-2877 CPYPS
+2877 CPYPAI
-2882 VVAGNEITY
+2882 VAGNEITY

-2898 LGATE
+2898 LGAAD

-2911 IAPPMVINGKLDA
+2911 VAPPMVINGKLPA
-2924 GTAIMRPNEALIEDW
+2924 GTAIMRPNVANIEDW

-2958 HSNSTSDV
+2958 HSGSTSD
-2966 IGQ
+2966 ILGK

>member
-7 IMKSILLLVV
+7 LLKSILLLVV

-75 DNIVVSGSPTLSFKI
+75 DKIVVTGSPTLSFKI
-90 GGVTKHAKFVTSDGP
+90 GGVTKHAKFVESDGP
-105 YMMFTYTIQPDDL
+105 YMLFTYTIQPDDL

-127 LLNFVTATGD
+127 LLNFVAANSD
-137 NITAEVSY
+137 NVTAEVSY
-145 ENGEVSTDNV
+145 ENGDVSTDNV

-168 FPVNPVNEFNN
+168 FPVNPVNEFNS
-179 FYGASADSENYIE
+179 FYGATADSQNYIE
-192 VRVESS
+192 IRVESS
-198 LIFVPT
+198 LVFVPS
-204 SISTEEGSA
+204 SISVEEGST
-213 YPDVLISINRAPD
+213 YENVLISINRAPD

-232 IKYPTNDNGD
+232 IKYPVNENGD

-253 NAGQTTY
+253 AAGQTTY

-271 YTTELI
+271 YSTDLI
-277 FEGDNGLFGYLPI
+277 LEGDNGLFGYLPI

-306 VFKTAIGQ
+306 TFKTAIGQ

-326 PDIYDPL
+326 PDKYDPL

-346 VGQNVTYTYNQAG
+346 SGQNVTYTYTQAG

-376 RVFTIEV
+376 RVFEMEV
-383 ENGALLLVEEADEGL
+383 ENGALLLIDAADNGL

-404 GSGTFKITEPAGITW
+404 GTGTFKFTEPVGITW

-427 STGESAVSA
+427 STGGSAVSG
-436 VTVQPIPDAGSYPF
+436 VTVQPIPDAGSFPF

-459 VLDSTSKSIIHSGKP
+459 VLDSTSKTIIHNGKP

-479 GETKDDISDRTVQY
+479 GESADDISDRTVQY
-493 FFSKEYYEGDGFGD
+493 FFSKEYYPGEGFGD

-515 AWEMRYFNSGTLIT
+515 QWEMRYFNSGAIYN
-529 MDDENEVLA
+529 MDMDNEVL
-538 NVAAIQSTKQFG
+538 NELAALQPTKIYG
-550 SNGNQ
+550 PNSNP
-555 DGDYLPAASIIE
+555 DGDYLPNASIIE

-572 TGVGK
+572 TGAGK
-577 VRVYEYPSP
+577 VRVYEYPITVTP
-586 TSTTGLGY
+586 TALGY
-594 FPTNNPFSNVIEAR
+594 FASTNNPFNNLIEAR

-644 PSAADPQTDAFGS
+644 PSSVDPQTDASGF
-657 DSDGDGMSDGWEY
+657 DSDGDGISDGWEY

-681 IDKWIAFG
+681 VDKWIAFG

-696 FEAREFTDSSVLKH
+696 FEAKEFTDSPIFKH
-710 VATLLE
+710 IATTLE
-716 LPDYESEENRALIK
+716 LGDYTAEETRATIK
-730 QMLMDA
+730 QLLLDA
-736 FDPILGSNYLMLDFD
+736 FDPTLRSNYLMIDFD
-751 NDGLTLIEEYT
+751 NDGLTLVEEYT

-779 GWEVINNLDPLSGA
+779 GWEVLNYLDPLSAA

-799 GNPDRDYMLWV
+799 GNPDKDSMLRI
-810 EATYAVEALAVD
+810 EATYTMEPVAVD
-822 PKFAILEDGIFK
+822 PKFAILEDGVFK
-834 LKPTENAPLGTA
+834 LNPTEKSPMGTA
-846 PHVMAYILNASGLGQ
+846 PHLMAYMLNASGLGQ
-861 WNGVAYAPYNPN
+861 WNGVTYAPYNPYI
-873 EAGISG
+873 AGISG
-879 TAFTN
+879 EAFTN

-890 GYYHEFMQVLSVGN
+890 GYYHEYMQVLTLGN
-904 PEFEFT
+904 TDFEFS
-910 PETWLD
+910 PKTWLK
-916 WTTNPRNTDTDGDG
+916 WTTNPRHTDSDNDG
-930 SFDGWELIHGISPTS
+930 SFDGWELIHGINPLDSG
-945 SSFDPEKGIQYG
+945 FGVKAIQYA
-957 LALPMDPE
+957 LALPLIED
-965 DWDLDGVLSREEF
+965 DWDGDGLFNKDEF
-978 GIAADAVKEV
+978 GLSPEAVVEV
-988 TDVYDN
+988 TDAYDARN
-994 RGNLLAV
+994 NLL
-1001 GGNVVITYTPDIS
+1001 GTEKNTVITYKADDT
-1014 KGWTERTSSTNPWN
+1014 KGWTERTCSTNPWN
-1028 PDSDYDGLM
+1028 PDSDFDGLL
-1037 DGLEFGEEGAEE
+1037 DGLEFESDGEL
-1049 ITNYDPNSVDTDLDN
+1049 INYDPNSVDTDLDN
-1064 LPDGWEVIYGLNK
+1064 LPDGWEFTYGLNK
-1077 FGYDPMGQGGPYG
+1077 FGYDALGQGGPYG
-1090 DPDCDGLANYQEYLT
+1090 DPDCDGVPNYQEYLT

-1155 VLAFGAAEAYGQMY
+1155 VLAMSAAAAYGDIY
-1169 EDFLVGFIAENPD
+1169 EQFYTEFVAANPD
-1182 VPLTTFNE
+1182 ITIKTFND
-1190 ELVAAD
+1190 ELVVISAL
-1196 KFIEDYMVLEFGLV
+1196 LENFLIPDFGLV

-1216 KHYGSSNVDYAEGFS
+1216 KHYGSSNPDFGEGLTHS
-1231 HALNE
+1231 INE
-1236 LPRCFGQNAYSW
+1236 LQRCFGQNPFNW

-1253 IDKEIAPKPLYFHTV
+1253 IDDEVAPKPLYFHTV

-1299 KSDPFSRF
+1299 KSDPFGRF

-1348 SIEVYGQDIYPDTDP
+1348 SIEVYAQDIYPDTDP

-1387 TTILPDKESPA
+1387 TTILPDKEHPA

-1411 WLAKYAANAEEA
+1411 WLAKYAANSEEA
-1423 PQPSFVAPQYMWDF
+1423 PIPSFVAPQYMWDF
-1437 EINEGLDTDND
+1437 EINEGIDTDND

-1461 RGLSDKKDPTDPSSR
+1461 RGLSDNKNPTDPSSR
-1476 KAIYLDGVDSAM
+1476 KAIYLNGIDAAM

-1554 GTIRAEFQNDAMATF
+1554 GTVRAEFQNDALTTF

-1593 SVNNKFNLYLN
+1593 TVNNKFNLYLN

-1625 QDLVVTNAV
+1625 QDLNVSNSTET
-1634 GSAQPSISYLDSF
+1634 AQPSISFVDSF

-1658 SEENPDGKIGTSP
+1658 SEENPDGKLGTSP
-1671 IYYMAGALA
+1671 IYYMAGVF
-1680 PNWEEPVLSDFFHGW
+1680 PPTWEEPVLSDFFQGW

-1701 WDRVRSAAEIQA
+1701 WDRVRTPAEIQA
-1713 AYQKSFTLDEVYA
+1713 AYQKTFTLAEVHA

-1731 YAWEEENKFP
+1731 YAWELENNFP
-1741 YATAIADFPQ
+1741 YATALADFPQ

-1767 DSTRKDDSIVYPT
+1767 DSTRKDDAIVYPT
-1780 DIQQVPLGIGERM
+1780 DIQQFPLGIGERM
-1793 GVPAGY
+1793 GVPADY
-1799 QIPWWASSLVKSS
+1799 EVPWWASSLVKSS
-1812 VYDGNLGYIP
+1812 VYNSNLGYVP
-1822 LAENLAAHVPQ
+1822 MAENIAAHIPQ
-1833 YPPLSSRRFLAVFDQ
+1833 YPPLSCRRFLAVFDQ
-1848 EYKLLGYRV
+1848 EYKLLGYRI

-1870 AVYELE
+1870 AMFELE
-1876 IVDPSEINLDEL
+1876 VVDPSTINVDEL
-1888 IDPRLINNSA
+1888 IDPRLINNTA
-1898 NPYAQV
+1898 NPYAHV

-1909 EPQYEISL
+1909 EPPYEISL
-1917 DFFSGSLYGSRNY
+1917 DFYNGVLYGSRNY

-1939 VPLGGAVAD
+1939 LPLGGAVAD

-1981 GMDPYSVDGDDGAY
+1981 GMDPYSADGDDGAF

-2010 AGTAAN
+2010 AGTSAN

-2023 GVSDYFER
+2023 GISDYFER
-2031 DTEQSLTYGDMYDDG
+2031 DTEKSLTYGDMYDDG

-2052 WELENGLDADK
+2052 WELDNGLDADK

-2071 ADGWTNLEEYIA
+2071 ADGWTNFEEYIA
-2083 GTKAN
+2083 GTRAN
-2088 DSLSFPRPDV
+2088 DSLSFPMPNI
-2098 TFTMHYNDD
+2098 TFTFHYNGEIVD
-2107 VVAIPAIAIHSFS
+2107 VPCITVHSFS
-2120 EKHAGEDMGGSYDG
+2120 EKHAGKDMGGKLDG
-2134 LWTDLPNVL
+2134 LWTDLPNLL
-2143 SVHATIDESHY
+2143 SVLVQVGEDRQGVLPNTMIKAGT
-2154 ARLPH
+2154 ARL
-2159 SMIQPDS
+2159 
-2166 VSLTYVAPTVT
+2166 TYMTPPTVNE
-2177 AEDGTT
+2177 AGIPVPGVLTT
-2183 TGGGPVTVTDTP
+2183 VGESP

-2204 GTQFYIDYVNGFI
+2204 GTSFYIDYVSGVI
-2217 IDYSVDGMLVGQT
+2217 IDASIGGILVGQT
-2230 VLLDY
+2230 VSLDY
-2235 TYTYSFPFTKDDIM
+2235 SYTYSFPFTKSDVM
-2249 QVLTEGRHLRSGY
+2249 PVLTEGRHLRSGN
-2262 NRFFGFID
+2262 NRFFGFLD
-2270 LDGDNEYDAG
+2270 LNSDYKYDAG
-2280 EPCGLSTQRPTLVNV
+2280 EPCGLSTQRPTLVSV

-2302 AMTDDLWGFPR
+2302 AMTDDLWGYPR
-2313 ISWGTEIGSST
+2313 ISWGDSIPTNAT
-2324 VDTETDAEG
+2324 
-2333 EAVEAETTVETA
+2333 TTVT
-2345 DTPEVT
+2345 DYEVVFI
-2351 EYDVVIINPTGSSNT
+2351 DSNLNRYNVS
-2366 ITIRAPRTWLHEGD
+2366 IRAPRTWLHEGD
-2380 IINAGLKGIPFGSST
+2380 IINAGIKGIPFGANT
-2395 EPYVEYQ
+2395 KPFIEYEVLFGQ
-2402 VWAGDVNVK
+2402 TQIKKGIFK
-2411 NGSISWDLGAN
+2411 WDLGVGN
-2422 SRRDM
+2422 RREM
-2427 AIVAPVEEI
+2427 KLISPVEEI
-2436 NGALVEFKWQMDH
+2436 NGSLIEFKWQMDH
-2449 RTQGVK
+2449 RNQGAK

-2460 SAGTTVYNDI
+2460 SAGATVYNDV
-2470 ILLPVRHGSIED
+2470 ILLPVRHGDLED

-2488 AYPQLENG
+2488 TFPQLEGGQG
-2496 KGGYFSLPD
+2496 KFFLLPD

-2515 INGTGIKLQSVSG
+2515 INGTGIKPQSVSG
-2528 EFTMNNAGTPRMNYS
+2528 EFTVNNEGTPRMNYS
-2543 IGGNITYYGKVHN
+2543 VNGTITYFGKVHN
-2556 EGTSSLIWTA
+2556 EGTSSNIMTA
-2566 DGATLVATGS
+2566 DGTSLVASGEI
-2576 VGAIEPGTISFS
+2576 GAINPGTISFS
-2588 VKDANGEVIDT
+2588 VVNAAGDVIDT
-2599 IRDTSADGV
+2599 IRDTFSDGV
-2608 LKGDANTN
+2608 LKGDSNEN
-2616 TGFGK
+2616 PGFGK
-2621 IYYETGDFEIR
+2621 IYYDTGKFEIR
-2632 WSIAPDAGTT
+2632 WQQPLAAGAK
-2642 LNMYKKN
+2642 LNMYKKSFTK
-2649 LAAAPIIIEAYSIP
+2649 APIIVESYVVP
-2663 ETSTFANGI
+2663 ESSKHANGI
-2672 GGTLNARTKTTVKGP
+2672 GGTLAARMKATTK
-2687 YTLEGLTNGT
+2687 GT
-2697 YVVRAFIDS
+2697 YSLVGMSRGKYVVRAFIDS
-2706 NDNGYCD
+2706 NNNGFCD
-2713 AWESEG
+2713 TWESEG
-2719 FASLDA
+2719 FATLGA
-2725 PQFGPI
+2725 PLSGPI
-2731 VYEAIEPIVLPNTV
+2731 VYDAIEPIVLPNTV
-2745 NGSADAKNANIVI
+2745 NGSADALNANIVI

-2763 DNDILPDAWEYLM
+2763 DNDILPDSWEYQM
-2776 FGDITKY
+2776 FGDINKY
-2783 SGRDYRNGIY
+2783 SGRDYRNGVY
-2793 IYQEYADGA
+2793 IWQEYADGA

-2813 GDGLSDAVE
+2813 SDGLSDAAE
-2822 INSTFTNTHSWDTDG
+2822 INLTFTNTHSWDTDG
-2837 DGISDLEEFLSGS
+2837 DGVSDLEEFLSGS
-2850 NPKDANDSAR
+2850 NPKAADESTP

-2871 DKPFVQ
+2871 GKPFVQ
-2877 CPYPS
+2877 CPYPA

-2891 SLKYKAE
+2891 YLKYKAE
-2898 LGATE
+2898 LGAKD

-2911 IAPPMVINGKLDA
+2911 VAPPMVINGKLEA
-2924 GTAIMRPNEALIEDW
+2924 GTAIMRPNEAMIDDW

-2966 IGQ
+2966 LGK

>member
-1 MKNIEK
+1 
-7 IMKSILLLVV
+7 MKSILLLVV
-17 MFAFTFANATVM
+17 MFAFTCANATVM

-90 GGVTKHAKFVTSDGP
+90 GGVTKHAKFVESYGP
-105 YMMFTYTIQPDDL
+105 YMLFTYTIQPDDL

-127 LLNFVTATGD
+127 LLNFVAANSD
-137 NITAEVSY
+137 NVTAEVSY
-145 ENGEVSTDNV
+145 ENGDTSTDNV

-168 FPVNPVNEFNN
+168 FPVNPVNEFNS
-179 FYGASADSENYIE
+179 FYGATADSQNYIE

-198 LIFVPT
+198 LIFVP
-204 SISTEEGSA
+204 SSLSTEEGSA

-226 TKVEYT
+226 TKVTYT
-232 IKYPTNDNGD
+232 IKYPVNENGD

-253 NAGQTTY
+253 AAGQTTY

-277 FEGDNGLFGYLPI
+277 LEGDNGLFGYLPI

-306 VFKTAIGQ
+306 TFKTAIGQ

-326 PDIYDPL
+326 PAIYDPL

-346 VGQNVTYTYNQAG
+346 TGQNVTYTYTQAG

-376 RVFTIEV
+376 RVFTMEV
-383 ENGALLLVEEADEGL
+383 ENGALLVVEEADKGL

-404 GSGTFKITEPAGITW
+404 GSGTFKFTEPAGITW

-427 STGESAVSA
+427 STGASAVSA
-436 VTVQPIPDAGSYPF
+436 VTVQPIPDEGSYPF

-459 VLDSTSKSIIHSGKP
+459 VLDSTSKTIIHSGKS

-479 GETKDDISDRTVQY
+479 GETADDISDRTVTY

-538 NVAAIQSTKQFG
+538 NVAAIQPTKQFG
-550 SNGNQ
+550 ANGNP
-555 DGDYLPAASIIE
+555 DADYLPAASIIE

-586 TSTTGLGY
+586 TSTTSLGY

-644 PSAADPQTDAFGS
+644 PSAEDPQTDAFGS
-657 DSDGDGMSDGWEY
+657 DSDGDGMGDGWEY

-696 FEAREFTDSSVLKH
+696 FQKKEFTDSSVLKH

-879 TAFTN
+879 IAFTN

-904 PEFEFT
+904 PEFEFS

-945 SSFDPEKGIQYG
+945 SSFDPETGIQYG

-965 DWDLDGVLSREEF
+965 DWDLDGTPSREEF
-978 GIAADAVKEV
+978 GIAADAEKEV

-1001 GGNVVITYTPDIS
+1001 GGNVVIKYTPDVS
-1014 KGWTERTSSTNPWN
+1014 KGWTERTCSTNPWN
-1028 PDSDYDGLM
+1028 ADSDYDGLM
-1037 DGLEFGEEGAEE
+1037 DGLEFAEEGAEE
-1049 ITNYDPNSVDTDLDN
+1049 ITNYDPNSIDTDLDN

-1077 FGYDPMGQGGPYG
+1077 FGYDVMGQGGPYG
-1090 DPDCDGLANYQEYLT
+1090 DPDCDGVPNYQEYLT

-1116 IAKNHVD
+1116 IAKNHLDLFALPLDATPEEIAIVI
-1123 MLTDPFFNPDNLEWF
+1123 NGLEWF

-1182 VPLTTFNE
+1182 IPLTTFNE

-1216 KHYGSSNVDYAEGFS
+1216 KYYGSSNVDYAEGLS

-1253 IDKEIAPKPLYFHTV
+1253 IEEEIAPKPLYFHTV

-1299 KSDPFSRF
+1299 KSDPFGRF
-1307 FYGTLIPIANY
+1307 FWGTLIPIAGY
-1318 SYPYLSETKPW
+1318 SYPFLADKKPW

-1348 SIEVYGQDIYPDTDP
+1348 SIEVYAQDIYPDTDP
-1363 TPYWLTDTSF
+1363 SPYWITDTSYMN
-1373 DKSHVN
+1373 SHVN

-1387 TTILPDKESPA
+1387 TTILPDKEDPA
-1398 FPNNLLPELSYWP
+1398 FPNNLIPEQSYWP
-1411 WLAKYAANAEEA
+1411 WLAKYAANATGGEA
-1423 PQPSFVAPQYMWDF
+1423 PEPTFVAPQYMWDF
-1437 EINEGLDTDND
+1437 EVNEGLDTDND
-1448 NINDREECLTTDL
+1448 NINDREESLTTDM

-1498 WAMAAYTVELWF
+1498 WSLAAYTVELWF
-1510 KSENPASGKDQTL
+1510 KAENPASGKDQTL
-1523 IERPVRMPIDDQTGT
+1523 IERPVMMPIDLQAGT
-1538 IETAIRR
+1538 TDMAVRR

-1554 GTIRAEFQNDAMATF
+1554 GTIRAEFQNDALTTF
-1569 STETSIENGL
+1569 STETSVENGL
-1579 IAKDTWYHVAVSLD
+1579 IAKDTWYHVAISLD

-1609 TVACDLKPC
+1609 AVACDLKPC

-1625 QDLVVTNAV
+1625 QDLIATNATN
-1634 GSAQPSISYLDSF
+1634 SAEQQVSFVDSF
-1647 DYYPAPIVLGA
+1647 DYYPAPIIIGA
-1658 SEENPDGKIGTSP
+1658 SDANPDGKLGTSP
-1671 IYYMAGALA
+1671 VYYKSLAL
-1680 PNWEEPVLSDFFHGW
+1680 EPGWAEPELSDFFQGW

-1701 WDRVRSAAEIQA
+1701 WDRVRSPAEIQA
-1713 AYQKSFTLDEVYA
+1713 AYQKTFTIDEVYA

-1731 YAWEEENKFP
+1731 FAWEQENNFP
-1741 YATAIADFPQ
+1741 FNTALANFPQ

-1762 PDVII
+1762 PDVIA
-1767 DSTRKDDSIVYPT
+1767 DSSRNGVETYPT
-1780 DIQQVPLGIGERM
+1780 DTDH
-1793 GVPAGY
+1793 VPAGISKRDGVPVDY
-1799 QIPWWASSLVKSS
+1799 EVQWWASSSIKSS
-1812 VYDGNLGYIP
+1812 VYNRDLGYVP
-1822 LAENLAAHVPQ
+1822 MAENIAAHIPQ
-1833 YPPLSSRRFLAVFDQ
+1833 YPPLSCHRMLAVFD
-1848 EYKLLGYRV
+1848 ESYNLLGYRV
-1857 RKEEDYVLYATMG
+1857 RKDEDYVIYATMG

-1876 IVDPSEINLDEL
+1876 IVDPEDPSFNPNEI
-1888 IDPRLINNSA
+1888 IDPSLINNSA
-1898 NPYAQV
+1898 NPYAQI

-1909 EPQYEISL
+1909 EPPYEISL

-1939 VPLGGAVAD
+1939 LPLGGAVAD

-1959 GYDVSSLDSDG
+1959 GYDISSIDSDG

-1975 YYEILM
+1975 NYEILH
-1981 GMDPYSVDGDDGAY
+1981 GMDPYSAEGDDGAF
-1995 GDLDGDGLDNYAEYL
+1995 GDLDGDGLDNYAESK

-2016 SADTDGD
+2016 SADSDGD
-2023 GVSDYFER
+2023 GISDYFER
-2031 DTEQSLTYGDMYDDG
+2031 VTEQSLTYGELLDDG

-2052 WELENGLDADK
+2052 WEFEYGLDADK
-2063 FDAHEDKD
+2063 FDAHEDND
-2071 ADGWTNLEEYIA
+2071 ADGWTNLEEYIWGSNPKDA
-2083 GTKAN
+2083 LDYPQPN
-2088 DSLSFPRPDV
+2088 I
-2098 TFTMHYNDD
+2098 TFTLHYNGPE
-2107 VVAIPAIAIHSFS
+2107 IYYPCLSIHSFS
-2120 EKHAGEDMGGSYDG
+2120 EKHAGEDMGGSNDG
-2134 LWTDLPNVL
+2134 LWTDLPNVDGY
-2143 SVHATIDESHY
+2143 HMTFNENGIAQ
-2154 ARLPH
+2154 LPH
-2159 SMIQPDS
+2159 RMIQPETVEFAFTEEGYDE
-2166 VSLTYVAPTVT
+2166 YVNLIQD
-2177 AEDGTT
+2177 EK
-2183 TGGGPVTVTDTP
+2183 
-2195 INENQGQFE
+2195 INENQGRFE
-2204 GTQFYIDYVNGFI
+2204 DTGLYIDYPTGIIFDNSIGKTYAGRTFIVN
-2217 IDYSVDGMLVGQT
+2217 YSYVF
-2230 VLLDY
+2230 
-2235 TYTYSFPFTKDDIM
+2235 SFPYTKSDIM
-2249 QVLTEGRHLRSGY
+2249 QVFVDGRHLRSGY
-2262 NRFFGFID
+2262 NRFFAFLD
-2270 LDGDNEYDAG
+2270 LDSDYEYDEG
-2280 EPCGLSTQRPTLVNV
+2280 EPCGLSTQSPTLVGI
-2295 NGANVEI
+2295 NGADVEI
-2302 AMTDDLWGFPR
+2302 FMSDGLWGFPR
-2313 ISWGTEIGSST
+2313 ISWSDVAITDGSVMDYQVAISNNAFNST
-2324 VDTETDAEG
+2324 
-2333 EAVEAETTVETA
+2333 
-2345 DTPEVT
+2345 
-2351 EYDVVIINPTGSSNT
+2351 IN
-2366 ITIRAPRTWLHEGD
+2366 IRAPRTWLHEGD
-2380 IINAGLKGIPFGSST
+2380 ILSVCTNGIPFGLSD
-2395 EPYVEYQ
+2395 EYYINYSVLANGEEIKQ
-2402 VWAGDVNVK
+2402 GYIEWKNPLLDNPDPDARKQMKIIAPTAEV
-2411 NGSISWDLGAN
+2411 NGS
-2422 SRRDM
+2422 
-2427 AIVAPVEEI
+2427 
-2436 NGALVEFKWQMDH
+2436 LVEFRWQMDN
-2449 RTQGVK
+2449 RSQGAK

-2460 SAGTTVYNDI
+2460 SAGATVFDKI
-2470 ILLPVRHGSIED
+2470 IMLPVRHGGFED

-2488 AYPQLENG
+2488 TIPQLENG

-2505 DTYTYTITEY
+2505 DTYTFTISEYVNQNSYTM
-2515 INGTGIKLQSVSG
+2515 KSVSG
-2528 EFTMNNAGTPRMNYS
+2528 KFIMNNNGTPRMNYS
-2543 IGGNITYYGKVHN
+2543 VTGNISYYGKVHN
-2556 EGTSSLIWTA
+2556 EGTASTIWTA
-2566 DGATLVATGS
+2566 DGSSLVATGGTI
-2576 VGAIEPGTISFS
+2576 GAVMPGTVSFS
-2588 VKDANGEVIDT
+2588 VVDSTGKVIDT
-2599 IRDTSADGV
+2599 IRDTIGDGV
-2608 LKGDANTN
+2608 LKGDANVQTN
-2616 TGFGK
+2616 ELGHILYKSGFGK
-2621 IYYETGDFEIR
+2621 LYYDTGKFEIR
-2632 WSIAPDAGTT
+2632 WSTAPQSGTM
-2642 LNMYKKN
+2642 LKMYKKSFTT
-2649 LAAAPIIIEAYSIP
+2649 APILIEAYSIP
-2663 ETSTFANGI
+2663 ETSSFINGV
-2672 GGTLNARTKTTVKGP
+2672 GGTLVSQTKLTNKGT
-2687 YTLEGLTNGT
+2687 YEVTGLTKGSYT
-2697 YVVRAFIDS
+2697 VRAFIDS
-2706 NDNGYCD
+2706 NNNGYCD
-2713 AWESEG
+2713 EWESEG
-2719 FASLDA
+2719 FATLGA

-2731 VYEAIEPIVLPNTV
+2731 VYDTISSIVLPNTA
-2745 NGSADAKNANIVI
+2745 NGNANAVNANIVI

-2763 DNDILPDAWEYLM
+2763 DNDLLPDAWEYMM
-2776 FGDITKY
+2776 FGNLTEN
-2783 SGRDYRNGIY
+2783 SGRDYKNGLY

-2802 LDSDPTMVDTD
+2802 LDSDPTMLDTD
-2813 GDGLSDAVE
+2813 GDGLSDAAE
-2822 INSTFTNTHSWDTDG
+2822 INLTFTNTHSWDTDA

-2850 NPKDANDSAR
+2850 NPKDANDSVR

-2865 VEFDEN
+2865 VEFDEAG
-2871 DKPFVQ
+2871 KPYVN
-2877 CPYPS
+2877 CPYPAI
-2882 VVAGNEITY
+2882 VAGNEITY

-2898 LGATE
+2898 LSATE

-2911 IAPPMVINGKLDA
+2911 VAPPMVINGKLPA
-2924 GTAIMRPNEALIEDW
+2924 GTAIMRPNVANIEDW

-2958 HSNSTSDV
+2958 HSDSTTD
-2966 IGQ
+2966 ILRK

>member
-7 IMKSILLLVV
+7 LIKSTLLLFV
-17 MFAFTFANATVM
+17 MFAFSIANATVM

-36 TDEGELQPDGKFVFS
+36 TEEGELQPDGKFVFS

-75 DNIVVSGSPTLSFKI
+75 DNIDVSGSPTLSFKI

-137 NITAEVSY
+137 NITAAVSY
-145 ENGEVSTDNV
+145 ENGDTSTDNV

-179 FYGASADSENYIE
+179 FYGASANSENYIE

-198 LIFVPT
+198 LIFVPS

-232 IKYPTNDNGD
+232 IKYPTNENGD

-306 VFKTAIGQ
+306 TFKTAIGQ

-326 PDIYDPL
+326 PDKYDPL

-346 VGQNVTYTYNQAG
+346 AGQNVTYTYTQAG
-359 TYQITLTVNDGD
+359 IYQITLTVNDGD

-376 RVFTIEV
+376 RVFEMEV
-383 ENGALLLVEEADEGL
+383 ENGALLLIDAADNGL

-404 GSGTFKITEPAGITW
+404 GTGTFKFTEPAGITW

-427 STGESAVSA
+427 STGGSAVSG
-436 VTVQPIPDAGSYPF
+436 VTVQPIPDAGSFPF
-450 GWSAGDDEV
+450 GWAAGDDEV
-459 VLDSTSKSIIHSGKP
+459 VLDSTSKTIIHNGKP

-479 GETKDDISDRTVQY
+479 GESADDISDRTVQY
-493 FFSKEYYEGDGFGD
+493 FFSKEYYPGEGFGD

-515 AWEMRYFNSGTLIT
+515 QWEMRYFNSGAIYN
-529 MDDENEVLA
+529 MDMDNEVL
-538 NVAAIQSTKQFG
+538 NELAALQPTKIYG
-550 SNGNQ
+550 PNGNP
-555 DGDYLPAASIIE
+555 DGDYLPNASIIE

-572 TGVGK
+572 TGAGK
-577 VRVYEYPSP
+577 VRVYEYPITVTP
-586 TSTTGLGY
+586 TALGY
-594 FPTNNPFSNVIEAR
+594 FASTNNPFNNLIEAR

-644 PSAADPQTDAFGS
+644 PSSVDPQTDASGL
-657 DSDGDGMSDGWEY
+657 DSDGDGISDGWEY

-681 IDKWIAFG
+681 VDKWIAFG

-696 FEAREFTDSSVLKH
+696 FEAREFTDSPIFKH
-710 VATLLE
+710 IATALE
-716 LPDYESEENRALIK
+716 LGDYTAEETRATIK
-730 QMLMDA
+730 QLLLDA
-736 FDPILGSNYLMLDFD
+736 FDPTLRSNYLMIDFD
-751 NDGLTLIEEYT
+751 NDGLTLVEEYT

-779 GWEVINNLDPLSGA
+779 GWEVLNYLDPLSAA

-799 GNPDRDYMLWV
+799 GNPDKDSMLRI
-810 EATYAVEALAVD
+810 EATYTMEPLTVD
-822 PKFAILEDGIFK
+822 PKFAILEDGVFK
-834 LKPTENAPLGTA
+834 LNPTEKSPMGTA
-846 PHVMAYILNASGLGQ
+846 PHLMAYMLNASGLGL

-873 EAGISG
+873 IAGISG
-879 TAFTN
+879 EAFTN

-890 GYYHEFMQVLSVGN
+890 GYYHEYMQVLTLGN
-904 PEFEFT
+904 TDFEFS
-910 PETWLD
+910 PKTWLD
-916 WTTNPRNTDTDGDG
+916 WTTNPRHTDSDNDG
-930 SFDGWELIHGISPTS
+930 SFDGWELIHGINPLNSG
-945 SSFDPEKGIQYG
+945 FGVKAIQYP
-957 LALPMDPE
+957 LALPLIED
-965 DWDLDGVLSREEF
+965 DWDGDGLLNKDEF
-978 GIAADAVKEV
+978 GISPEAVVVV
-988 TDVYDN
+988 TNVYDARN
-994 RGNLLAV
+994 NLL
-1001 GGNVVITYTPDIS
+1001 GTEKNTIITYKADDT
-1014 KGWTERTSSTNPWN
+1014 KGWTERTCSTNPWN
-1028 PDSDYDGLM
+1028 PDSDYDGVI
-1037 DGLEFGEEGAEE
+1037 DGLEFESDGEL
-1049 ITNYDPNSVDTDLDN
+1049 INYDPNSVDTDLDN
-1064 LPDGWEVIYGLNK
+1064 LPDGWEFTYGLNK
-1077 FGYDPMGQGGPYG
+1077 FGYDALGQGGPYG
-1090 DPDCDGLANYQEYLT
+1090 DPDCDGVPNYQEYLT

-1116 IAKNHVD
+1116 IAKNHID
-1123 MLTDPFFNPDNLEWF
+1123 LLTDPSFNPDNLEWF

-1155 VLAFGAAEAYGQMY
+1155 VLAMSAAAAYGDIY
-1169 EDFLVGFIAENPD
+1169 EQFYTEFVAANPD
-1182 VPLTTFNE
+1182 ITIKTFND
-1190 ELVAAD
+1190 ELVVVSAL
-1196 KFIEDYMVLEFGLV
+1196 LENFLIPDFGLV

-1216 KHYGSSNVDYAEGFS
+1216 KHYGSSNPDFGEGLTHS
-1231 HALNE
+1231 INE
-1236 LPRCFGQNAYSW
+1236 LQRCFGQNPFNW

-1253 IDKEIAPKPLYFHTV
+1253 IDDEVAPKPLYFHTV

-1299 KSDPFSRF
+1299 KSDPFGRF

-1348 SIEVYGQDIYPDTDP
+1348 SIEVYAQDIYPDTDP

-1387 TTILPDKESPA
+1387 TTILPDKEHPA

-1411 WLAKYAANAEEA
+1411 WLAKYAANSEEA
-1423 PQPSFVAPQYMWDF
+1423 PTPSFVAPQYMWDF
-1437 EINEGLDTDND
+1437 EINEGIDTDND

-1461 RGLSDKKDPTDPSSR
+1461 RGLSDNKNPTDPSSR
-1476 KAIYLDGVDSAM
+1476 KAIYLNGIDAAM

-1593 SVNNKFNLYLN
+1593 TVNNKFNLYLN

-1658 SEENPDGKIGTSP
+1658 SEANPDGKLGTSP
-1671 IYYMAGALA
+1671 IYYMAGAL
-1680 PNWEEPVLSDFFHGW
+1680 PPTWEEPVLSDFFQGW

-1701 WDRVRSAAEIQA
+1701 WDRVRTPAEIQA
-1713 AYQKSFTLDEVYA
+1713 AYQKTFTLAEVHA

-1731 YAWEEENKFP
+1731 YAWELENNFP
-1741 YATAIADFPQ
+1741 YATALADFPQ

-1767 DSTRKDDSIVYPT
+1767 DSTRKDDAIVYPT
-1780 DIQQVPLGIGERM
+1780 DIQQFPLGIGERM
-1793 GVPAGY
+1793 GVPADY
-1799 QIPWWASSLVKSS
+1799 EVPWWASSLVKSS
-1812 VYDGNLGYIP
+1812 VYNSNLGYVP
-1822 LAENLAAHVPQ
+1822 MAENIAAHIPQ
-1833 YPPLSSRRFLAVFDQ
+1833 YPPLSCRRFLAVFDQ
-1848 EYKLLGYRV
+1848 EYKMLGYRI

-1870 AVYELE
+1870 AMFELE
-1876 IVDPSEINLDEL
+1876 VVDPTTINPDEL
-1888 IDPRLINNSA
+1888 INPKLINNTA
-1898 NPYAQV
+1898 NPYAHV

-1909 EPQYEISL
+1909 EPPYEISL
-1917 DFFSGSLYGSRNY
+1917 DFYNGVLYGSRNY

-1939 VPLGGAVAD
+1939 LPLGGAVAD
-1948 FDTELWDGNGV
+1948 FDTDLWDGNGV
-1959 GYDVSSLDSDG
+1959 GYDVSSIDSDG

-1981 GMDPYSVDGDDGAY
+1981 GMNPYSADGDDGAF

-2046 DGMPSA
+2046 DGMPA
-2052 WELENGLDADK
+2052 DWEYKYGLDVDK
-2063 FDAHEDKD
+2063 FDAHDDKD

-2083 GTKAN
+2083 NTDPTDN
-2088 DSLSFPRPDV
+2088 QVFPKPDV
-2098 TFTMHYNDD
+2098 IFNIYYDGEVKYYPCLT
-2107 VVAIPAIAIHSFS
+2107 IHSFS
-2120 EKHAGEDMGGSYDG
+2120 ENLSGADMGGDNDG
-2134 LWTDLPNVL
+2134 LWIYLANRIGSATFDANGQAKLNNIMIKPE
-2143 SVHATIDESHY
+2143 SVVIKIGEEEYQDEQ
-2154 ARLPH
+2154 LNP
-2159 SMIQPDS
+2159 
-2166 VSLTYVAPTVT
+2166 
-2177 AEDGTT
+2177 
-2183 TGGGPVTVTDTP
+2183 
-2195 INENQGQFE
+2195 NQGQFADL
-2204 GTQFYIDYVNGFI
+2204 GWQISYHDGVI
-2217 IDYSVDGMLVGQT
+2217 IGGMPGQT
-2230 VLLDY
+2230 ISIS
-2235 TYTYSFPFTKDDIM
+2235 YSFIFNFPVVKEEQVSDIM
-2249 QVLTEGRHLRSGY
+2249 QVFVDGKHLRSGY
-2262 NRFFGFID
+2262 NRFFAFLD
-2270 LDGDNEYDAG
+2270 ADGDYEYDFG

-2295 NGANVEI
+2295 NGATVQI
-2302 AMTDDLWGFPR
+2302 ALTDDLWGFPR
-2313 ISWGTEIGSST
+2313 ISWTNATEY
-2324 VDTETDAEG
+2324 VDTYNVKLTF
-2333 EAVEAETTVETA
+2333 T
-2345 DTPEVT
+2345 
-2351 EYDVVIINPTGSSNT
+2351 TGSSE
-2366 ITIRAPRTWLHEGD
+2366 IIKIRAPRTWLHEGD
-2380 IINAGLKGIPFGSST
+2380 IINAGIKGIPFGSSQSPT
-2395 EPYVEYQ
+2395 LGYE
-2402 VWAGDVNVK
+2402 VWADDKQKISEGTL
-2411 NGSISWDLGAN
+2411 SWDLGVKN
-2422 SRRDM
+2422 GNKRVDVQLIS
-2427 AIVAPVEEI
+2427 PVEEI
-2436 NGALVEFKWQMDH
+2436 NGSLVEFKWQMDH
-2449 RTQGVK
+2449 RTQGAK

-2460 SAGTTVYNDI
+2460 SAGATVYNDV
-2470 ILLPVRHGSIED
+2470 ILLPVRHGSVED
-2482 VDMYYS
+2482 ENMYYS

-2515 INGTGIKLQSVSG
+2515 INGSYIKATSASG
-2528 EFTMNNAGTPRMNYS
+2528 EFTMNNTGTPRMNYS
-2543 IGGNITYYGKVHN
+2543 VGGNISYYGKVHN
-2556 EGTSSLIWTA
+2556 EGTSSLNWTA
-2566 DGATLVATGS
+2566 DGTTLVATGS

-2588 VKDANGEVIDT
+2588 VKAANGEVIDT

-2649 LAAAPIIIEAYSIP
+2649 FAAAPIIIEAYSIP

-2672 GGTLNARTKTTVKGP
+2672 GGILVARTKTTVKGP
-2687 YTLEGLTNGT
+2687 YTLEGLTKGT

-2706 NDNGYCD
+2706 NNNGYCD

-2725 PQFGPI
+2725 TQTGPV
-2731 VYEAIEPIVLPNTV
+2731 VYEAIKPIALPNTV
-2745 NGSADAKNANIVI
+2745 NGSADAINANIVI

-2763 DNDILPDAWEYLM
+2763 DNDILPDAWEYLK

-2783 SGRDYRNGIY
+2783 SGRDYRNGLY

-2802 LDSDPTMVDTD
+2802 LDSDPTMLDTD

-2850 NPKDANDSAR
+2850 NPKDANDSTR
-2860 YATLA
+2860 YATLS

-2911 IAPPMVINGKLDA
+2911 VAPPMVINGKLDA

-2958 HSNSTSDV
+2958 HSNSTSD
-2966 IGQ
+2966 ILGQ